1 MTTRN
6 RMTSEKEAGNLS
18 DAEAIQRRT
27 LRALAGNRVP
37 GFHFAGYFIDFE
49 WPHVGERDVVQT
61 LEVGAHCTDADGTVD
76 PAVMGVHVDGVLA
89 SSARRGVAP
98 GARLATVNLTL
109 QYTGQAASAGPLS
122 GEALLE
128 GFYEGGAVR
137 HAITRGVISSG
148 GRPVCYASGTFV
160 VLPAPPD
167 VKLGPLPWESGG
179 AAPQPLEKKDLTVIE
194 RAVVRAARAAL
205 KAGDAR
211 HAFIER
217 FWGILPK
224 PAPGG
229 ALCRVKI
236 TPQIGNRVGHVQGG
250 ILLGLAQ
257 ATASAAVPGHPAVS
271 TISAWYISPG
281 HGKALTV
288 RSRVIH
294 AGRSFAVVKTE
305 IRNADR
311 SLVLEAVS
319 NHASL
324 RTV

>member
-1 MTTRN
+1 MT
-6 RMTSEKEAGNLS
+6 AGEDMVS
-18 DAEAIQRRT
+18 SPDAGAIERRT
-27 LRALAGNRVP
+27 LAALAGNRVP
-37 GFHFAGYFIDFE
+37 GFHFAGYFLGFE
-49 WPHVGERDVVQT
+49 WPHVGERDIVQT
-61 LEVGAHCTDADGTVD
+61 VQVGPHCTDAGGSAD
-76 PAVMGVHVDGVLA
+76 PALMGVHVDGVLA
-89 SSARRGVAP
+89 SSARRGVDP

-109 QYTGQAASAGPLS
+109 QYTGDAAASGPLS
-122 GEALLE
+122 GEATLE
-128 GFYEGGAVR
+128 GFYDGGAVR
-137 HAITRGVISSG
+137 HAITRGVISSA

-160 VLPAPPD
+160 VLPPPPD
-167 VKLGPLPWESGG
+167 VKLGPLPWEAGG
-179 AAPQPLEKKDLTVIE
+179 TAPLPLQKSELTATE
-194 RAVVRAARAAL
+194 RSVVRAARAAV
-205 KAGDAR
+205 KAADSQ

-224 PAPGG
+224 TVAGG
-229 ALCRVKI
+229 ALCRVRI

-281 HGKALTV
+281 NGKSLTV
-288 RSRVIH
+288 RSKIVH

-305 IRNADR
+305 IRNADK

-324 RTV
+324 RTA